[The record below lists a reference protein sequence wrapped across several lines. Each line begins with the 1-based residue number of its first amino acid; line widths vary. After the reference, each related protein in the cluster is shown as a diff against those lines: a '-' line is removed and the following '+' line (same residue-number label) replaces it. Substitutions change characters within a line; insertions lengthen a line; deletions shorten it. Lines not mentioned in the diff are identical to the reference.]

1 MPKVLRRLRADLP
14 APETLKTLP
23 GGSDILEL
31 RSATG
36 QMALLR
42 LLIERE
48 RCTMQEVANQLV
60 VTPPT
65 ATGIVKKLLAHG
77 YIERLRHEEDW
88 RVVSIKLTE
97 RGRQAVT
104 LYDHIRHA
112 SLQKRL
118 AHLSEEEQQQ
128 IRNALPALSHLIT
141 IEL

>member
-1 MPKVLRRLRADLP
+1 M
-14 APETLKTLP
+14 P

-42 LLIERE
+42 HLIDRE

-60 VTPPT
+60 ITPST

-88 RVVSIKLTE
+88 RVVTIKLTE

-104 LYDHIRHA
+104 LYDHIRYN

-118 AHLSEEEQQQ
+118 TYLSEEEQQQ
-128 IRNALPALSHLIT
+128 IRDALPALKHLIA
-141 IEL
+141 IELVN

>member
-1 MPKVLRRLRADLP
+1 M
-14 APETLKTLP
+14 P

-42 LLIERE
+42 LLIDRE
-48 RCTMQEVANQLV
+48 RCTMQEVASQLV

-88 RVVSIKLTE
+88 RVVTITLTE

-112 SLQKRL
+112 SLEKRL

-128 IRNALPALSHLIT
+128 IRNALPALKHLIT